1 MLVSCCHDVLLLL
14 YFLRRC
20 DRAPFVFIHWVLPPY
35 LKKYLSLSQSSTLK
49 IMKERRLLAEQQAMR
64 EEKKQG
70 EKTDQQQPQGTA
82 LLGASPSSFMS
93 SNKKPS
99 AAERIGYRRPRWWG
113 TSRYLMG
120 ETKFRS
126 ENNQQF
132 TWHFIVSWSLVSL

>member
-1 MLVSCCHDVLLLL
+1 MMFYCCFIFFVVVIELPLYLFIEYCLHD
-14 YFLRRC
+14 
-20 DRAPFVFIHWVLPPY
+20 

-99 AAERIGYRRPRWWG
+99 AAERIGYRRPR
-113 TSRYLMG
+113 
-120 ETKFRS
+120 
-126 ENNQQF
+126 
-132 TWHFIVSWSLVSL
+132 